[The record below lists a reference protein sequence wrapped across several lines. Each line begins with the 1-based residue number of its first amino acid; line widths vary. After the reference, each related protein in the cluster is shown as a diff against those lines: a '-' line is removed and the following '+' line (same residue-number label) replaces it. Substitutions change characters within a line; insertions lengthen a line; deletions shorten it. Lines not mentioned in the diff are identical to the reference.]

1 LGGARDLGQAANAY
15 QLGCDNGLAEGCSAL
30 GWFYLQ
36 GLGVDR
42 DAVQARELYQKA
54 CNLGEKRACIAAKT
68 AK

>member
-1 LGGARDLGQAANAY
+1 
-15 QLGCDNGLAEGCSAL
+15 LGCDNGLAEGCSAL